1 MSEYTCTAGLPFLHY
16 SFMLQ
21 VKNILNLTLLHRSL
35 HKVCTLE
42 EMSKQGP
49 VSPPSIH
56 CILISL
62 YQAYGSSAA
71 ERATFHLIRILGLE
85 SKNSTNIY

>member
-21 VKNILNLTLLHRSL
+21 VKNILHLTLLHRGV
-35 HKVCTLE
+35 HEVYTLE

-49 VSPPSIH
+49 VNLPIIH
-56 CILISL
+56 CILT
-62 YQAYGSSAA
+62 Y
-71 ERATFHLIRILGLE
+71 
-85 SKNSTNIY
+85 